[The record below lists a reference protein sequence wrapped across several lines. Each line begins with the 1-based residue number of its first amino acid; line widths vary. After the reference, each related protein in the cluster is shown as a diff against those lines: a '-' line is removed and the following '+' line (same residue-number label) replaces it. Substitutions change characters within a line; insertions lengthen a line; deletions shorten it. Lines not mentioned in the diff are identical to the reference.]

1 LLFAAV
7 RQDRRLIAGMLWLP
21 GVAAYCV
28 VTLPWFVA
36 VQLRN
41 PEFFRI
47 FILEHNLAR
56 FGTNLYR
63 HQQPFWYFL
72 P

>member
-1 LLFAAV
+1 
-7 RQDRRLIAGMLWLP
+7 
-21 GVAAYCV
+21 

-41 PEFFRI
+41 PEFLGSSFW
-47 FILEHNLAR
+47 NTTWAR